1 MSKRKKSDITAIG
14 NIYGDILNKVRSS
27 IVSESKKIPHGE
39 IGNVELIQGGP
50 QEKGG
55 FAPAKVDKKNKNK
68 QKKDKPNAYNIDNL
82 SDNTD
87 EDEEFLAELKKNAKA
102 RLNTFMIKK
111 SVFDTL
117 YESMLNDEDGEMGFD
132 SMEDADADALI
143 DDLGGE
149 EGEDVTV
156 EVGGIKLMLS
166 RSDAEALKSSLEAQL
181 EGEMEAEGGFE
192 DEMEDEE
199 GSMYGGDFADE
210 DEEDEGDPKP
220 ESGKPNMGKNNKV
233 SNLKSVKAGAAPRPT
248 MKMDVKEYGHALH
261 NATQP
266 DMGKNNKVGNL
277 KPGTNVFG

>member
-39 IGNVELIQGGP
+39 IGDVELIQGGP

-55 FAPAKVDKKNKNK
+55 FAPAKIDKKNK
-68 QKKDKPNAYNIDNL
+68 QKKEKPNAYNIDNL

-132 SMEDADADALI
+132 SMEQADADALI
-143 DDLGGE
+143 GDIGGE
-149 EGEDVTV
+149 DGEEVTV

-166 RSDAEALKSSLEAQL
+166 RGDAEALKSSLEAQL
-181 EGEMEAEGGFE
+181 EGEMEDEGGFE
-192 DEMEDEE
+192 DEVEDEE
-199 GSMYGGDFADE
+199 GSMYDDTFADE
-210 DEEDEGDPKP
+210 DEEEEGEPKQ

-233 SNLKSVKAGAAPRPT
+233 SNLKSVKAGSAPRPT

-277 KPGTNVFG
+277 KPSANAFG